1 MVDSNIH
8 CVIDN
13 GSGFIKAGFS
23 GESAPRFYFPTIVGH
38 TKVEGVYVSDEKKE
52 SIIGNEAQQ
61 KFGILDI
68 NYPIQE
74 GKIVN
79 WDEMTKI
86 WFHTFFSELQIA
98 PEEYNIFLTESPFN
112 SREDREKITEIM
124 FETFNCPCMYLS
136 NQSVLSAYSIGK
148 STGCVIDCGD
158 GSTNFSPI
166 FEGLLC
172 RNGVT
177 HIPIAGKEIFENLFK
192 LLSVNNNIE
201 SKMQKESLKKVKE
214 NLCYIS
220 EDYNSEINGNV
231 NESEYELPDKSKIKI
246 GKEKFQACECLFNPK
261 EFGYN
266 CKSLQEQFMETIKLS
281 DMDIREFMFANIIFN
296 GGSTLFKGFKQRA
309 DKEIKEISKD
319 YYQGKKKVHFYPEA
333 KYMSWIG
340 GSILTSLSNFENLWV
355 TKNDYKE
362 IGTSIVHRKCF

>member
-8 CVIDN
+8 VIVDN

-23 GESAPRFYFPTIVGH
+23 GESSPRFYFPTIVGH
-38 TKVEGVYVSDEKKE
+38 TKVEGVYVSEEKKE

-74 GKIVN
+74 GRIIH
-79 WDEMTKI
+79 WDEMMKI
-86 WFHTFFSELQIA
+86 WYHTFFTELKIA
-98 PEEYNIFLTESPFN
+98 PEEHNIFLTESPFN
-112 SREDREKITEIM
+112 TREDREKITEIM

-136 NQSVLSAYSIGK
+136 NQSVLSAYAVGK

-177 HIPIAGKEIFENLFK
+177 HIPIAGKEIFENLYK
-192 LLSVNNNIE
+192 LLLNNNNIE
-201 SKMQKESLKKVKE
+201 SKMEKESLKKIKE
-214 NLCYIS
+214 DYCYIA
-220 EDYNSEINGNV
+220 EDYDFEIGNCF
-231 NESEYELPDKSKIKI
+231 ESEVELPDKRKIKI

-261 EFGYN
+261 DYGYN
-266 CKSLQEQFMETIKLS
+266 CNSLQEQFMETIKLS
-281 DMDIREFMFANIIFN
+281 DMDMRDPMFANILFN

-309 DKEIKEISKD
+309 DKEIKDISKD
-319 YYQGKKKVHFYPEA
+319 YYNGKKKVHFYPEA
-333 KYMSWIG
+333 KFMSWIG

-355 TKNDYKE
+355 TKSDYKE
-362 IGTSIVHRKCF
+362 VGTGIVHRKCF

>member
-23 GESAPRFYFPTIVGH
+23 GESGPRYHFPTIVGH
-38 TKVEGVYVSDEKKE
+38 TKVEGVYVSNEKKE

-74 GKIVN
+74 GKIIN

-172 RNGVT
+172 RNGIT
-177 HIPIAGKEIFENLFK
+177 HIPIAGKEIFENLYK

-201 SKMQKESLKKVKE
+201 SKRKFEES
-214 NLCYIS
+214 
-220 EDYNSEINGNV
+220 
-231 NESEYELPDKSKIKI
+231 
-246 GKEKFQACECLFNPK
+246 
-261 EFGYN
+261 
-266 CKSLQEQFMETIKLS
+266 
-281 DMDIREFMFANIIFN
+281 
-296 GGSTLFKGFKQRA
+296 
-309 DKEIKEISKD
+309 
-319 YYQGKKKVHFYPEA
+319 
-333 KYMSWIG
+333 
-340 GSILTSLSNFENLWV
+340 
-355 TKNDYKE
+355 
-362 IGTSIVHRKCF
+362 

>member
-1 MVDSNIH
+1 MN
-8 CVIDN
+8 N

-23 GESAPRFYFPTIVGH
+23 GESGTRYHFPTIVGY
-38 TKVEGVYVSDEKKE
+38 TKVEGVYVSNEKKE

-74 GKIVN
+74 GKIIN

-86 WFHTFFSELQIA
+86 RFHTFFSELQIA

-112 SREDREKITEIM
+112 TREDREKITEIM

-148 STGCVIDCGD
+148 STECVIDCGD
-158 GSTNFSPI
+158 GNTNFSPI

-177 HIPIAGKEIFENLFK
+177 HIPFDGKEIFENLYK

-201 SKMQKESLKKVKE
+201 SKRKFEES
-214 NLCYIS
+214 
-220 EDYNSEINGNV
+220 
-231 NESEYELPDKSKIKI
+231 
-246 GKEKFQACECLFNPK
+246 
-261 EFGYN
+261 
-266 CKSLQEQFMETIKLS
+266 
-281 DMDIREFMFANIIFN
+281 
-296 GGSTLFKGFKQRA
+296 
-309 DKEIKEISKD
+309 
-319 YYQGKKKVHFYPEA
+319 
-333 KYMSWIG
+333 
-340 GSILTSLSNFENLWV
+340 
-355 TKNDYKE
+355 
-362 IGTSIVHRKCF
+362 